1 MRRPRFL
8 FIVLFLALTACAGT
22 FKVVQLPIREADLYP
37 LSQTVGGISV
47 AVDEISNP
55 DRAWRYFGADLIGYG
70 VLPINIT
77 VSNHSGHRCSIKPS
91 DVLLR
96 SGKEVIDPLP
106 IHVVTRLAKRASRAR
121 AETQEQIDDF
131 FSRLSFTDTVLVPHD
146 SYQGVLFFPVEDRHK
161 RDPFFSVVTLFLE
174 GRLKMEV
181 VVTDIETHQRTHF
194 GPFSV
199 SI

>member
-1 MRRPRFL
+1 
-8 FIVLFLALTACAGT
+8 
-22 FKVVQLPIREADLYP
+22 
-37 LSQTVGGISV
+37 
-47 AVDEISNP
+47 
-55 DRAWRYFGADLIGYG
+55 
-70 VLPINIT
+70 
-77 VSNHSGHRCSIKPS
+77 
-91 DVLLR
+91 
-96 SGKEVIDPLP
+96 
-106 IHVVTRLAKRASRAR
+106 
-121 AETQEQIDDF
+121 
-131 FSRLSFTDTVLVPHD
+131 VPHD